1 MPRSLSTNNAIW
13 SLRPEIRRNVLNSR
27 TASPKSPVAYAVIPS
42 VSRTTAI
49 RPARLAAASAC
60 RCARCGSVSRARD
73 AATRCRATQSAFSF
87 VSGFSSARAP
97 RSRSLGWMSSR
108 MIGSSWRVDDS
119 LPRGVFRGSAIERFS
134 FVPRSSDRRSPDRR
148 SPDPL
153 PPDRLPLDPL
163 PPAPLPPHPPP
174 PHPPPPPPGPPPP
187 GPPPP
192 PTPSHRTAPHSIHS
206 HRIAS
211 PSIHS
216 HRIGAHRIRSHR
228 IDSHRIERSPVV
240 LPGGHRNVFLSR
252 YPSVRPNSLT
262 GHADHSPYPDHS
274 RHRPR
279 EQQNPQGDDQVVR
292 SAG

>member
-119 LPRGVFRGSAIERFS
+119 LPRSALPRSAIERFS
-134 FVPRSSDRRSPDRR
+134 FVPPASDRRSPDRR

-163 PPAPLPPHPPP
+163 PPDRLPLDPLPPDRLPLDPLPPDRPPP
-174 PHPPPPPPGPPPP
+174 DPLPPDPPPGVRFPVDPLPPDRLPLDPLPP
-187 GPPPP
+187 DRRSPDPLPPDRLPP
-192 PTPSHRTAPHSIHS
+192 DRALTGRSTRRSPQRFPVPPHVPPSDFSDRSRGSLPLPRSFETPSARATKP
-206 HRIAS
+206 
-211 PSIHS
+211 
-216 HRIGAHRIRSHR
+216 
-228 IDSHRIERSPVV
+228 
-240 LPGGHRNVFLSR
+240 
-252 YPSVRPNSLT
+252 
-262 GHADHSPYPDHS
+262 
-274 RHRPR
+274 
-279 EQQNPQGDDQVVR
+279 
-292 SAG
+292 AGR